1 MTENT
6 NELNDNVYL
15 RTEIEDSIYT
25 QSSSFDV
32 DTKYTDELSN
42 DKFDAL
48 FAVRRLGFNP
58 TT

>member
-15 RTEIEDSIYT
+15 RTEIE
-25 QSSSFDV
+25 V
-32 DTKYTDELSN
+32 C
-42 DKFDAL
+42 
-48 FAVRRLGFNP
+48 RLGFNP

>member
-15 RTEIEDSIYT
+15 RTEIE
-25 QSSSFDV
+25 
-32 DTKYTDELSN
+32 
-42 DKFDAL
+42 
-48 FAVRRLGFNP
+48 VRRLGFNP

>member
-32 DTKYTDELSN
+32 DTKYTDKLSN

-48 FAVRRLGFNP
+48 FAALSP
-58 TT
+58 

>member
-25 QSSSFDV
+25 QSSS
-32 DTKYTDELSN
+32 
-42 DKFDAL
+42 
-48 FAVRRLGFNP
+48 P
-58 TT
+58 